1 MTRSVKGRPYD
12 STGRR
17 ARSRV
22 TRSEIL
28 GAARELI
35 VEHGYNGTTVAAI
48 AGRARVNAD
57 TVYELV
63 GRKPLILREL
73 IELALSGT
81 DTPVV
86 AEERDYVRRLLAESD
101 PKEKL
106 RIYAAA
112 VRRIQGRLAPL
123 FLALRDAAATDTDA
137 KTVWLEISSRRAANM
152 RKLARHLHDLRC
164 LRKGLTTG
172 EAADILW
179 VTNSSE
185 LYVLLTSERG
195 WSDARYERW
204 LAITWQRLL
213 LASEFADDA
222 GI

>member
-1 MTRSVKGRPYD
+1 MTRNVKGRPYD

-35 VEHGYNGTTVAAI
+35 VEHGYNGTTIAAI
-48 AGRARVNAD
+48 AERARVNAD

-86 AEERDYVRRLLAESD
+86 AEERDYVRRILAESN

-123 FLALRDAAATDTDA
+123 FLALRDAAATDPDA

-195 WSDARYERW
+195 WSDRHYERW

-213 LASEFADDA
+213 LPSELADDE